1 MRLPWWLS
9 GKEPPANAGDTRDVV
24 SMPGPER
31 SLGGGNVNPLQY
43 SCLENP
49 MGSEAWWAT
58 VCRVAKRAHNSNR
71 TCTHT

>member
-9 GKEPPANAGDTRDVV
+9 GKEPPANAGDTGDVV

-31 SLGGGNVNPLQY
+31 SLGGGNVNPLEY

-49 MGSEAWWAT
+49 MGSGAWWAT
-58 VCRVAKRAHNSNR
+58 VCRVAKR
-71 TCTHT
+71 CT